1 MSRAY
6 DSASGCSEVGL
17 RLVSRSIILA
27 DIDAL
32 QVCLKDFRFLYFK
45 MGISGVL
52 QVLRYCVCSLI

>member
-45 MGISGVL
+45 MGISGV
-52 QVLRYCVCSLI
+52 